1 MFFLFLLVSVF
12 ADQKRVDFSKEKL
25 IGSWSGIVNN
35 KYGEFHFIND
45 SLVIPISEEELSLTT
60 EDSFYR
66 YYISN
71 DSILLSY
78 RNLPLK
84 FSFENES
91 LILMD
96 TAGIYIYSKIFINPE
111 KFNNV
116 VIDGFMLRRCV
127 FMVNHGIIT
136 VDEAYSDLTKYIN
149 YNKMLDSIDVEEEVI
164 YPLKRKN

>member
-1 MFFLFLLVSVF
+1 
-12 ADQKRVDFSKEKL
+12 
-25 IGSWSGIVNN
+25 
-35 KYGEFHFIND
+35 
-45 SLVIPISEEELSLTT
+45 
-60 EDSFYR
+60 
-66 YYISN
+66 
-71 DSILLSY
+71 
-78 RNLPLK
+78 
-84 FSFENES
+84 
-91 LILMD
+91 MD